1 MATPQSTI
9 LVADIP
15 IHETHCMGFE
25 PCLFLECSKCGL
37 SVKANARELAAYCEE
52 DLIQP

>member
-1 MATPQSTI
+1 MPLPPQGGVLTTEG
-9 LVADIP
+9 VT

-37 SVKANARELAAYCEE
+37 SVKNNAEELAEFCTE
-52 DLIQP
+52 DLT